1 MKMQSPPLL
10 ASRARIIGLAA
21 ATAIIMGILLAA
33 NNVTIANAQQQQTT
47 TTTTKIEK
55 VWETPAEFKTPE
67 SVIYAPNENMLFVSN
82 IDGQPDGKDNQG
94 FISKVSPL
102 NGSIIMLN
110 WVTGLNAPKG
120 MTIINNNNNT
130 FLYVSD
136 ITDLV
141 EIDVNSGKII
151 NRYNAPGSTFLNDV
165 ASDNQG
171 YVYVSDT
178 VTNTIYRLDSK
189 NLGDNSTN
197 NNNASLQ
204 AWLQTPELNGPN
216 GLYVDNSNNKLIVAS
231 LGAFSNPAGS
241 IKVVDLQNRTVRG
254 LGNEG
259 TAVPIGG
266 LDGIEADSTGR
277 YYYVT
282 DNAGGKLYVVN
293 SNGTGYETLDL
304 QNQGT
309 ADLGV
314 ILDENLII
322 IPMMQDNK
330 LEAYRIIR

>member
-1 MKMQSPPLL
+1 MQSPFL
-10 ASRARIIGLAA
+10 ASRARMIGLAA

-33 NNVTIANAQQQQTT
+33 NNVMVANAQQQQTT
-47 TTTTKIEK
+47 TTKMEK
-55 VWETPAEFKTPE
+55 VWETATELKTPE
-67 SVIYAPNENMLFVSN
+67 SVIYVPNENVLFVSN
-82 IDGQPDGKDNQG
+82 IDGAPDGKDNQG

-102 NGSIIMLN
+102 NGSIIELN

-120 MTIINNNNNT
+120 MTITNNNITNNT
-130 FLYVSD
+130 LLYVSD

-141 EIDVNSGKII
+141 EIDANSGKII
-151 NRYNAPGSTFLNDV
+151 NRYNAPGSGFLNDV

-171 YVYVSDT
+171 HVYVSDT
-178 VTNTIYRLDSK
+178 VTNTIYRLDTK

-197 NNNASLQ
+197 NSNASLQ
-204 AWLQTPELNGPN
+204 VWLQTPELNGPN

-241 IKVVDLQNRTVRG
+241 IRVVDLQNRTVNS

-304 QNQGT
+304 QNQGA

-330 LEAYRIIR
+330 LEAYRMIR

>member
-1 MKMQSPPLL
+1 MQSPFL
-10 ASRARIIGLAA
+10 ASRARMIGLAA

-33 NNVTIANAQQQQTT
+33 NNVMVANAQQQQTT
-47 TTTTKIEK
+47 TTKMEK
-55 VWETPAEFKTPE
+55 VWETATELKTPE
-67 SVIYAPNENMLFVSN
+67 SVIYVPNENVLFVSN
-82 IDGQPDGKDNQG
+82 IDGAPDGKDNQG

-102 NGSIIMLN
+102 NGSIIELN

-120 MTIINNNNNT
+120 MTITNNNITNNT
-130 FLYVSD
+130 LLYVSD

-141 EIDVNSGKII
+141 EIDTNSGKII
-151 NRYNAPGSTFLNDV
+151 NRYNAPGSGFLNDV

-171 YVYVSDT
+171 HVYVSDT
-178 VTNTIYRLDSK
+178 VTNTIYRLDTK

-197 NNNASLQ
+197 NSNASLQ
-204 AWLQTPELNGPN
+204 VWLQTPELNGPN

-241 IKVVDLQNRTVRG
+241 IRVVDLQNRTVNS
-254 LGNEG
+254 LGTEG

-304 QNQGT
+304 QNQGA

-330 LEAYRIIR
+330 LEAYRMIR

>member
-1 MKMQSPPLL
+1 M
-10 ASRARIIGLAA
+10 IGLAA
-21 ATAIIMGILLAA
+21 AATTIIMGILLAA
-33 NNVTIANAQQQQTT
+33 NNVMVANAQQQQTT
-47 TTTTKIEK
+47 TTKMEK
-55 VWETPAEFKTPE
+55 VWETATELKTPE
-67 SVIYAPNENMLFVSN
+67 SVIYVPNENVLFVSN
-82 IDGQPDGKDNQG
+82 IDGAPDGKDNQG

-102 NGSIIMLN
+102 NGSIIELN

-120 MTIINNNNNT
+120 MTITNNNITNNT
-130 FLYVSD
+130 LLYVSD

-151 NRYNAPGSTFLNDV
+151 NRYN
-165 ASDNQG
+165 
-171 YVYVSDT
+171 
-178 VTNTIYRLDSK
+178 
-189 NLGDNSTN
+189 
-197 NNNASLQ
+197 
-204 AWLQTPELNGPN
+204 
-216 GLYVDNSNNKLIVAS
+216 KLIVAS

-241 IKVVDLQNRTVRG
+241 IRVVDLQNRTVNS

-304 QNQGT
+304 QNQGA

-330 LEAYRIIR
+330 LEAYRMIR